1 MAFYINKLTGTK
13 EETPTLPAQTH
24 AADIRIVVTERNPK
38 RAYWID
44 IAPTLWPNTDDV
56 PVAYREIVRGA
67 LMDSAKK
74 ILAGWL
80 ANPLRDKSEI
90 SEAALSFDALIA
102 NNTSSRMTSEQLVN
116 LFKQS
121 HKYIYHVAPKLT
133 ELTGTKLL
141 NYKAGIERMEKR
153 LAKLTGKA
161 PENTLSTAD
170 LDNILVNLAIED
182 LDTPY
187 GEFIASRCEEIRG
200 KLSEQN
206 DAL

>member
-13 EETPTLPAQTH
+13 EETLTLPAQTH

-121 HKYIYHVAPKLT
+121 HKY
-133 ELTGTKLL
+133 
-141 NYKAGIERMEKR
+141 YKAGIERMEKR

>member
-1 MAFYINKLTGTK
+1 MATFTINKLTGTK
-13 EETPTLPAQTH
+13 DETLTLPAQTY
-24 AADIRIVVTERNPK
+24 AADIRVVVTERSPK

-44 IAPTLWPNTDDV
+44 IAPTLWPSVDDV

-153 LAKLTGKA
+153 LAKLCGRT
-161 PENTLSTAD
+161 PENNLFAQFPSD
-170 LDNILVNLAIED
+170 LFTPTSYELAI
-182 LDTPY
+182 
-187 GEFIASRCEEIRG
+187 RCVKVFNR
-200 KLSEQN
+200 KVN
-206 DAL
+206 

>member
-1 MAFYINKLTGTK
+1 
-13 EETPTLPAQTH
+13 
-24 AADIRIVVTERNPK
+24 
-38 RAYWID
+38 
-44 IAPTLWPNTDDV
+44 
-56 PVAYREIVRGA
+56 
-67 LMDSAKK
+67 
-74 ILAGWL
+74 
-80 ANPLRDKSEI
+80 
-90 SEAALSFDALIA
+90 
-102 NNTSSRMTSEQLVN
+102 
-116 LFKQS
+116 
-121 HKYIYHVAPKLT
+121 
-133 ELTGTKLL
+133 
-141 NYKAGIERMEKR
+141 MEKR